1 MPVGVLVRVAES
13 DDVDM
18 LRETLGPTH
27 HEFFRGRFPLQD
39 AELGEILMAFLAD
52 RPVGAVFIS
61 WDLADEPEVREHL
74 AEVPM
79 VFHLHVA
86 PEHRHRGIGRELLRQ
101 AEERLRKRGHDRVL
115 LGVDKSN
122 RVARQL
128 YQWLGYTQP
137 VEPELSDLGA
147 AAEPGEEGH
156 SVAEAY
162 DILVADLH
170 RAPPP
175 WQ

>member
-1 MPVGVLVRVAES
+1 VPVGLRIRVAQY
-13 DDVDM
+13 DD
-18 LRETLGPTH
+18 LSLLPRSLGPAH
-27 HEFFRGRFPLQD
+27 HEFFGSRFPLQ
-39 AELGEILMAFLAD
+39 AVGLGEILIAFLD
-52 RPVGAVFIS
+52 GRPVGAVFIS

-86 PEHRHRGIGRELLRQ
+86 PEHRHRGIGRKLLRE

-122 RVARQL
+122 QVAREL
-128 YQWLGYTQP
+128 YLWLGYTQP

-147 AAEPGEEGH
+147 AAEPGEVGH

-170 RAPPP
+170 RAPPT
-175 WQ
+175 WE